1 MKWPIESALRC
12 SLSSAFVGSSNPAP
26 EGIVLCTASMGKIAF
41 VFPGQGSQKVGMGR
55 ETFDVSD
62 AARAVFDEADEAL
75 GEALS
80 RLCFEGPEDELNLTA
95 NTQPAVLAT
104 SIAILRA
111 LDAPFDV
118 VAGHSLG
125 EYSAHVAAGTL
136 GLTDAVRLVRK
147 RGQYMQEAVPF
158 GEGAMAAVLKAD
170 RTLVERICA
179 EVPGLVE
186 AVNYNSPQQIVI
198 AGETAAV
205 REAGTKLKE
214 AGARASTL
222 PVSAPFHSSLMEP
235 AEERLREYMEQI
247 EFSNPSVPVYVNVNA
262 QPVTHAAEAKEALLS
277 QVSRP
282 VLWDESVRAMIDD
295 GVSLFVEVG
304 PGRVLSGLLVR
315 IDRGAGRVSVQ
326 GPSDFAAAR
335 DAIAAARAG

>member
-1 MKWPIESALRC
+1 
-12 SLSSAFVGSSNPAP
+12 
-26 EGIVLCTASMGKIAF
+26 MGKVAF

-55 ETFDVSD
+55 GVFDASD
-62 AARAVFDEADEAL
+62 AARSVFQQADEAL
-75 GEALS
+75 DEALS
-80 RLCFEGPEDELNLTA
+80 QLCFEGPEDELKLTA
-95 NTQPAVLAT
+95 NTQPAVLAA
-104 SIAILRA
+104 SIAVLRA
-111 LDAPFDV
+111 LDEPFDV

-136 GLTDAVRLVRK
+136 DFADAVRLVRK
-147 RGQYMQEAVPF
+147 RGQYMQDAVPY

-205 REAGTKLKE
+205 GEAGRKLKA

-222 PVSAPFHSSLMEP
+222 PVSAPFHSTLMEP
-235 AEERLREYMEQI
+235 AEVRLCEDIERI
-247 EFSNPSVPVYVNVNA
+247 AFSDPRVPVYVNVDA
-262 QPVTHAAEAKEALLS
+262 EPVTAAAAAKSALIR

-282 VLWDESVRAMIDD
+282 VLWEESVRRMIDD

-315 IDRGAGRVSVQ
+315 IDRRAGRVSVQ
-326 GPSDFAAAR
+326 GPPDFAAAKE
-335 DAIAAARAG
+335 AIAEARAS

>member
-1 MKWPIESALRC
+1 
-12 SLSSAFVGSSNPAP
+12 
-26 EGIVLCTASMGKIAF
+26 MGKVAF

-55 ETFDVSD
+55 EAFEASA
-62 AARAVFDEADEAL
+62 AARAVFEEADEAL
-75 GEALS
+75 GESLS
-80 RLCFEGPEDELNLTA
+80 QLCFEGPEDALKLTS
-95 NTQPAVLAT
+95 NTQPAVLTA

-136 GLTDAVRLVRK
+136 PLADAVRLVRK
-147 RGQYMQEAVPF
+147 RGEYMQEAVPY
-158 GEGAMAAVLKAD
+158 GEGSMAAVLKAD
-170 RTLVERICA
+170 RGLVERICA

-198 AGETAAV
+198 AGETSAV
-205 REAGTKLKE
+205 SEAGTKLKA

-235 AEERLREYMEQI
+235 AEARLRADIEQI
-247 EFSNPSVPVYVNVNA
+247 AFSDPRVPVYVNVD
-262 QPVTHAAEAKEALLS
+262 AKPIRDSASAKDALIR

-282 VLWDESVRAMIDD
+282 VLWEETVRKMIDD

-315 IDRGAGRVSVQ
+315 IDKRAGRVSVQ

-335 DAIAAARAG
+335 DAVAEVHSA

>member
-1 MKWPIESALRC
+1 
-12 SLSSAFVGSSNPAP
+12 
-26 EGIVLCTASMGKIAF
+26 MGKVAF

-55 ETFDVSD
+55 EAFESSD
-62 AARAVFDEADEAL
+62 LARAVFDEADEAL
-75 GEALS
+75 GEPIS
-80 RLCFEGPEDELNLTA
+80 KLCFEGPEESLQLTA
-95 NTQPAVLAT
+95 NTQPAVLTA

-136 GLTDAVRLVRK
+136 RLADAVRLVRK
-147 RGQYMQEAVPF
+147 RGQYMQEAVPY

-205 REAGTKLKE
+205 SEAGIKLKE
-214 AGARASTL
+214 AGARSSTL
-222 PVSAPFHSSLMEP
+222 PVSAPFHSTLMEP
-235 AEERLREYMEQI
+235 AEERLREDI
-247 EFSNPSVPVYVNVNA
+247 GSIAFSKPRVPVYVNVDA
-262 QPVTHAAEAKEALLS
+262 VPLSDLGALKEALIR

-282 VLWDESVRAMIDD
+282 VLWEESVRRMIDD

-304 PGRVLSGLLVR
+304 PGRVLSGLLAR
-315 IDRGAGRVSVQ
+315 IDKRAGRVSVQ
-326 GPSDFAAAR
+326 GPSDFDPAR
-335 DAIAAARAG
+335 EAIEEARAS

>member
-1 MKWPIESALRC
+1 
-12 SLSSAFVGSSNPAP
+12 
-26 EGIVLCTASMGKIAF
+26 MGKVAF

-55 ETFDVSD
+55 DAFEASD
-62 AARAVFDEADEAL
+62 AARSVFEEADEAL
-75 GEALS
+75 GESLS
-80 RLCFEGPEDELNLTA
+80 QLCFEGPEEDLKLTS
-95 NTQPAVLAT
+95 NTQPAVLTA

-136 GLTDAVRLVRK
+136 ELGDAVRLVRK
-147 RGQYMQEAVPF
+147 RGEYMQEAVPY
-158 GEGAMAAVLKAD
+158 GEGSMAAVLKAD
-170 RTLVERICA
+170 RSLVERICA

-186 AVNYNSPQQIVI
+186 AVNYNTPQQIVI
-198 AGETAAV
+198 AGETSAV
-205 REAGTKLKE
+205 SEAGTKLQA

-235 AEERLREYMEQI
+235 AEARLRADIEQI
-247 EFSNPSVPVYVNVNA
+247 ALSDPRVPVYVNVDA
-262 QPVTHAAEAKEALLS
+262 KPIRDSAAAKDALVR

-282 VLWDESVRAMIDD
+282 VLWEESVRKMIDD

-304 PGRVLSGLLVR
+304 PGRVLTGLLAR
-315 IDRGAGRVSVQ
+315 IDTRAGRVSVQ

-335 DAIAAARAG
+335 DAIAEVHSG

>member
-1 MKWPIESALRC
+1 
-12 SLSSAFVGSSNPAP
+12 
-26 EGIVLCTASMGKIAF
+26 MGKVAF

-55 ETFDVSD
+55 EAFDASS
-62 AARAVFDEADEAL
+62 AARAVFDEADDAL

-80 RLCFEGPEDELNLTA
+80 QLCFEGPEEDLMLTA

-104 SIAILRA
+104 SIAVLRA

-125 EYSAHVAAGTL
+125 EYTAHVAAGTL
-136 GLTDAVRLVRK
+136 GLADAVRLVRK
-147 RGQYMQEAVPF
+147 RGQYMQEAVPY

-186 AVNYNSPQQIVI
+186 AVNYNSPEQIVI
-198 AGETAAV
+198 AGEAEAV
-205 REAGTKLKE
+205 REAGAKLKE
-214 AGARASTL
+214 AGARSSTL

-235 AEERLREYMEQI
+235 AEGRLRQDI
-247 EFSNPSVPVYVNVNA
+247 ERIAFSDPCVPVYVNVDA
-262 QPVTHAAEAKEALLS
+262 QPVVDAAAAKEALIR

-282 VLWDESVRAMIDD
+282 VRWEESVRRMIED

-315 IDRGAGRVSVQ
+315 IDKRAGRASVQ
-326 GPSDFAAAR
+326 GPSDFAAAQE
-335 DAIAAARAG
+335 AIAEARAGRFSS

>member
-1 MKWPIESALRC
+1 
-12 SLSSAFVGSSNPAP
+12 
-26 EGIVLCTASMGKIAF
+26 MGKVAF

-55 ETFDVSD
+55 DAFEASD
-62 AARAVFDEADEAL
+62 AARSVFEEADEAL
-75 GEALS
+75 GESLS
-80 RLCFEGPEDELNLTA
+80 QLCFEGPEEDLKLTS
-95 NTQPAVLAT
+95 NTQPAVLTA

-125 EYSAHVAAGTL
+125 EYSAHVAAGTVEL
-136 GLTDAVRLVRK
+136 GDAVRLVRK
-147 RGQYMQEAVPF
+147 RGEYMQEAVPY
-158 GEGAMAAVLKAD
+158 GEGSMAAVLKAD
-170 RTLVERICA
+170 RGLVERICA

-198 AGETAAV
+198 AGETSAV
-205 REAGTKLKE
+205 TEAGTKLQA

-235 AEERLREYMEQI
+235 AEARLRADIEQI
-247 EFSNPSVPVYVNVNA
+247 ALSDPRVPVYVNVDA
-262 QPVTHAAEAKEALLS
+262 RPIRDSVAAKDALVR

-282 VLWDESVRAMIDD
+282 VLWEESVRKMIDD

-315 IDRGAGRVSVQ
+315 IDKRAGRVSVQ

-335 DAIAAARAG
+335 DAIAEVHCG

>member
-1 MKWPIESALRC
+1 
-12 SLSSAFVGSSNPAP
+12 
-26 EGIVLCTASMGKIAF
+26 MGKVAF

-55 ETFDVSD
+55 DAFEASD
-62 AARAVFDEADEAL
+62 AARSVFEEADEAL
-75 GEALS
+75 GESLS
-80 RLCFEGPEDELNLTA
+80 QLCFEGPEEDLKLTS
-95 NTQPAVLAT
+95 NTQPAVLTA

-136 GLTDAVRLVRK
+136 ELGDAVRLVRK
-147 RGQYMQEAVPF
+147 RGEYMQEAVPY
-158 GEGAMAAVLKAD
+158 GEGSMAAVLKAD
-170 RTLVERICA
+170 RSLVERICA

-198 AGETAAV
+198 AGETSAV
-205 REAGTKLKE
+205 SEAGTKLQA

-235 AEERLREYMEQI
+235 AEARLRLDIEQI
-247 EFSNPSVPVYVNVNA
+247 ALSDPRVPVYVNVDA
-262 QPVTHAAEAKEALLS
+262 KPIRDSAAAKDALVR

-282 VLWDESVRAMIDD
+282 VLWEESVRKMIDD

-304 PGRVLSGLLVR
+304 PGRVLTGLLAR
-315 IDRGAGRVSVQ
+315 IDKRAGRVSVQ

-335 DAIAAARAG
+335 DAIAEVHGG

>member
-1 MKWPIESALRC
+1 
-12 SLSSAFVGSSNPAP
+12 
-26 EGIVLCTASMGKIAF
+26 MGKVAF

-55 ETFDVSD
+55 EAYDDFD
-62 AARAVFDEADEAL
+62 AARAVFEEADAVL
-75 GEALS
+75 GESLS
-80 RLCFEGPEDELNLTA
+80 RLCFEGPEEQLALTE
-95 NTQPAVLAT
+95 NTQPAVLTA

-136 GLTDAVRLVRK
+136 SLADALKLVRK
-147 RGQYMQEAVPF
+147 RGRYMQEAVPY

-170 RTLVERICA
+170 RSLVERICA

-186 AVNYNSPQQIVI
+186 PVNYNSPQQIVI
-198 AGETAAV
+198 AGDSKAV
-205 REAGTKLKE
+205 KDAGAKLKE
-214 AGARASTL
+214 AGARVSTL

-235 AEERLREYMEQI
+235 AEARLRQEMERI
-247 EFSNPSVPVYVNVNA
+247 AFADPSVPVYVNVNA
-262 QPVTHAAEAKEALLS
+262 KPVADAAAARDALLR

-282 VLWDESVRAMIDD
+282 VLWEETVLAMIED

-304 PGRVLSGLLVR
+304 PGRVLSGLLAR

-326 GPSDFAAAR
+326 GPSDFAAAIE
-335 DAIAAARAG
+335 AVAAARAS

>member
-1 MKWPIESALRC
+1 
-12 SLSSAFVGSSNPAP
+12 
-26 EGIVLCTASMGKIAF
+26 MGKVAF

-55 ETFDVSD
+55 DAFDASD
-62 AARAVFDEADEAL
+62 RARAVFEAADEAL
-75 GEALS
+75 GEDLS
-80 RLCFEGPEDELNLTA
+80 RLCFEGPEEDLKLTE
-95 NTQPAVLAT
+95 NTQPAVLTA
-104 SIAILRA
+104 SIAVLRA
-111 LDAPFDV
+111 LDEPFDV

-125 EYSAHVAAGTL
+125 EYSAHVAAGSL
-136 GLTDAVRLVRK
+136 ELTDAVRLVRK
-147 RGQYMQEAVPF
+147 RGQYMQEAVPY

-186 AVNYNSPQQIVI
+186 AVNYNSPEQIVI

-205 REAGTKLKE
+205 SEAGARLKD

-222 PVSAPFHSSLMEP
+222 PVSAPFHSTLMEP
-235 AEERLREYMEQI
+235 AEERLREDIAQI
-247 EFSNPSVPVYVNVNA
+247 AFSDPRVPVYVNV
-262 QPVTHAAEAKEALLS
+262 HATPIRDAAAAKEALIR

-282 VLWDESVRAMIDD
+282 VLWEESIRNMIRD

-315 IDRGAGRVSVQ
+315 IDKTAGRVSVQ
-326 GPSDFAAAR
+326 GPADFAAAR
-335 DAIAAARAG
+335 KAIAAARAR

>member
-1 MKWPIESALRC
+1 
-12 SLSSAFVGSSNPAP
+12 
-26 EGIVLCTASMGKIAF
+26 MGKVAF

-55 ETFDVSD
+55 EAFDASD
-62 AARAVFDEADEAL
+62 AARAVFEEADKAL
-75 GEALS
+75 AEGLS
-80 RLCFEGPEDELNLTA
+80 QLCFEGPEEDLKLTA
-95 NTQPAVLAT
+95 NTQPAVLTT
-104 SIAILRA
+104 SIAVLRA

-136 GLTDAVRLVRK
+136 ELADAVRLVRK
-147 RGQYMQEAVPF
+147 RGEYMQEAVPY

-170 RTLVERICA
+170 RDLVERICA
-179 EVPGLVE
+179 EVSGLVQ

-205 REAGTKLKE
+205 GEAGARLKE

-222 PVSAPFHSSLMEP
+222 PVSAPFHSTLMEP
-235 AEERLREYMEQI
+235 AEERLREDVERI
-247 EFSNPSVPVYVNVNA
+247 GFSDPQVPVYVNVDAN
-262 QPVTHAAEAKEALLS
+262 PVTDAAAAKDALIR

-282 VLWDESVRAMIDD
+282 VLWEESVRKMIED

-315 IDRGAGRVSVQ
+315 IDKGAGRVSVQ

-335 DAIAAARAG
+335 EAIAEARAS

>member
-1 MKWPIESALRC
+1 
-12 SLSSAFVGSSNPAP
+12 
-26 EGIVLCTASMGKIAF
+26 MGKVAF

-55 ETFDVSD
+55 EAYEASA
-62 AARAVFDEADEAL
+62 AARDVFDRADEAL
-75 GEALS
+75 GQSLS
-80 RLCFEGPEDELNLTA
+80 QLCFEGPEEELKLTA

-104 SIAILRA
+104 SIALLRA

-136 GLTDAVRLVRK
+136 ELVDALRLVRK
-147 RGQYMQEAVPF
+147 RGRYMQEAVPY
-158 GEGAMAAVLKAD
+158 GQGAMAAVLKAD

-186 AVNYNSPQQIVI
+186 AVNYNSPEQTVI
-198 AGETAAV
+198 AGEAEAV
-205 REAGTKLKE
+205 RRAGAKLKE
-214 AGARASTL
+214 AGARASEL

-235 AEERLREYMEQI
+235 AEARLREDI
-247 EFSNPSVPVYVNVNA
+247 DRIRFSNPRVPVYVNVDA
-262 QPVTHAAEAKEALLS
+262 SPVTDGGAAKEALIH

-282 VLWDESVRAMIDD
+282 VRWEETIRRMIAD
-295 GVSLFVEVG
+295 GVTLFVEIG

-315 IDRGAGRVSVQ
+315 IDKGAARANVQ

-335 DAIAAARAG
+335 EAIAAARGD

>member
-1 MKWPIESALRC
+1 
-12 SLSSAFVGSSNPAP
+12 
-26 EGIVLCTASMGKIAF
+26 MGKVAF

-55 ETFDVSD
+55 EAFESSD
-62 AARAVFDEADEAL
+62 LARAVFDEADEAL
-75 GEALS
+75 GEPIS
-80 RLCFEGPEDELNLTA
+80 KLCFEGPEESLQLTA
-95 NTQPAVLAT
+95 NTQPAVLTA

-136 GLTDAVRLVRK
+136 RLADAVRLVRK
-147 RGQYMQEAVPF
+147 RGQYMQEAVPY

-205 REAGTKLKE
+205 SEAGIKLKE
-214 AGARASTL
+214 AGARSSTL
-222 PVSAPFHSSLMEP
+222 PVSAPFHSTLMEP
-235 AEERLREYMEQI
+235 AEERLREDI
-247 EFSNPSVPVYVNVNA
+247 GAIAFSKPRVPVYVNVDA
-262 QPVTHAAEAKEALLS
+262 VPLSDLGALKEALIR

-282 VLWDESVRAMIDD
+282 VLWEESVRRMIDD

-304 PGRVLSGLLVR
+304 PGRVLSGLLAR
-315 IDRGAGRVSVQ
+315 IDKRAGRVSVQ
-326 GPSDFAAAR
+326 GPSDFDAAR
-335 DAIAAARAG
+335 EAIKEARAS